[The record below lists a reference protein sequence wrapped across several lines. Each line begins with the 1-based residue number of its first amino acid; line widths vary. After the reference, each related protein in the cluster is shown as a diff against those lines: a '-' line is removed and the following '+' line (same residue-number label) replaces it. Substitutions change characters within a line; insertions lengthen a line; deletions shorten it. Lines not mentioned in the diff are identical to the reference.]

1 MSAVEALL
9 APFRFD
15 FMNQAFLITTL
26 VAVPAALL
34 SCFLVLKG
42 WALLGDA
49 VSHAVFPGVVLAYLA
64 GWPLAVGA
72 FLAGMVAAVGSGYL
86 GANSRIKHDTALGI
100 VFSGMFGLGLVMY
113 VKIETNVHLNHVLF
127 GNMLGVG
134 RADVVQTAVIALVV
148 TAALTFRWRDFLL
161 HAFDPVQARAVGLPV
176 GALHYGLLA
185 LIALT
190 VVAALQAVGVILV
203 VAVLIAPGATA
214 YLLSRTLRG
223 MLVVATLVAV
233 AAGFLGVYASFFV
246 DSDPAPTI
254 VLVLALA
261 FAGAAALSAARSR
274 AR

>member
-214 YLLSRTLRG
+214 YLLARTLRG

>member
-134 RADVVQTAVIALVV
+134 RTDVVQTAVIALVV

-214 YLLSRTLRG
+214 YLLARTLRG

-233 AAGFLGVYASFFV
+233 AAGLLGVYASFFV

>member
-1 MSAVEALL
+1 MQPLS
-9 APFRFD
+9 PFPWLD
-15 FMNQAFLITTL
+15 
-26 VAVPAALL
+26 VA
-34 SCFLVLKG
+34 
-42 WALLGDA
+42 
-49 VSHAVFPGVVLAYLA
+49 
-64 GWPLAVGA
+64 
-72 FLAGMVAAVGSGYL
+72 
-86 GANSRIKHDTALGI
+86 NI
-100 VFSGMFGLGLVMY
+100 
-113 VKIETNVHLNHVLF
+113 
-127 GNMLGVG
+127 
-134 RADVVQTAVIALVV
+134 
-148 TAALTFRWRDFLL
+148 
-161 HAFDPVQARAVGLPV
+161 
-176 GALHYGLLA
+176 LA

>member
-161 HAFDPVQARAVGLPV
+161 HAFDPVQAPAAGLPV

-233 AAGFLGVYASFFV
+233 AAGLLGVYASFFV

>member
-161 HAFDPVQARAVGLPV
+161 HAFDPVQARAAGLPV

-214 YLLSRTLRG
+214 YLLSRVAFRDETGTEVTDAVDRAALRRLIEAG
-223 MLVVATLVAV
+223 YVAL
-233 AAGFLGVYASFFV
+233 
-246 DSDPAPTI
+246 D
-254 VLVLALA
+254 
-261 FAGAAALSAARSR
+261 AAALCATPAGRQRLDAVLAALL
-274 AR
+274 A

>member
-161 HAFDPVQARAVGLPV
+161 HAFDPVQARAAGLPV
-176 GALHYGLLA
+176 AALHYGLLA

>member
-1 MSAVEALL
+1 VSAVEALL

-161 HAFDPVQARAVGLPV
+161 HAFDPVQARAAGLPV

-233 AAGFLGVYASFFV
+233 AAGLLGVYASFFV

>member
-134 RADVVQTAVIALVV
+134 RTDVVQTAVIALVV

-223 MLVVATLVAV
+223 MLVVATLVAL